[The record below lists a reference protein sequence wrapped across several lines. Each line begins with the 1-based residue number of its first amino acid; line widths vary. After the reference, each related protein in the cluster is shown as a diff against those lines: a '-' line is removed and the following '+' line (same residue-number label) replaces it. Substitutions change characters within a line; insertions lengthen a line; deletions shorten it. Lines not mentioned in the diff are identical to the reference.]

1 MIKVFIDGQ
10 AGTTGLR
17 IKDRLSKRDDIE
29 LLVIDEDKRKD
40 NEEIKKF
47 INSSDVTFLC
57 LPDAAAIEA
66 VSLLDKDNTKT
77 KIIDASTAH
86 RTHPLWAYGFPE
98 LSDELKEKI
107 KTNRLI
113 ANPGCYASGFNAI
126 VAPLVSRGV
135 ISADY
140 PLTCFAVSGYSGGGK
155 SAIAQYEDNDR
166 DTELDSPRLYALTQN
181 HKHLKEMVAIS
192 GLKRTPIFSPMI
204 CDYDCGMVVNIP
216 LFTDM
221 MSRKYTPDDIRNIL
235 AEHYEGKP
243 FVKVRPLGYT
253 ENMIGA
259 NNFAGRDDMELEING
274 NADRIVIS
282 ARFDNLGKGA
292 SGAAIQ
298 CMNLALGI
306 GEKKSLVLGD

>member
-40 NEEIKKF
+40 SAEIKKF
-47 INSSDVTFLC
+47 INDSDVTFFC

-66 VSLLDKDNTKT
+66 VALLDKDNTKT

-86 RTHPLWAYGFPE
+86 RTDPLWAYGFPE
-98 LSDELKEKI
+98 LSDGLKEKI
-107 KTNRLI
+107 KTNQLI
-113 ANPGCYASGFNAI
+113 ANPGCYAGGFNAI

-140 PLTCFAVSGYSGGGK
+140 PITCFAVSGYSGGGK
-155 SAIAQYEDNDR
+155 SAIAQYEDCER
-166 DTELDSPRLYALTQN
+166 DEELDSPRLYALTQN
-181 HKHLKEMVAIS
+181 HKHLKEMVAVS
-192 GLKRTPIFSPMI
+192 GLSRAPIFSPMI

-221 MSRKYTPDDIRNIL
+221 MRRKYSPDEIRDIL
-235 AEHYEGKP
+235 AAHYEGKP
-243 FVKVRPLGYT
+243 FVKVRPIGYA

-259 NNFAGRDDMELEING
+259 NNFAGRDDMEIEING

-306 GEKKSLVLGD
+306 DEQKSLVLGE